1 MLEMRIRMLVLLLL
15 SEGFPIVL
23 EVLINYRCSNFRSD
37 FRPGSSPEQRQA
49 LVLQQYV
56 SPLLLLLFSAFGMI

>member
-23 EVLINYRCSNFRSD
+23 ELLINYRSNFRSD

-56 SPLLLLLFSAFGMI
+56 SPLPLLLFSAFGTI